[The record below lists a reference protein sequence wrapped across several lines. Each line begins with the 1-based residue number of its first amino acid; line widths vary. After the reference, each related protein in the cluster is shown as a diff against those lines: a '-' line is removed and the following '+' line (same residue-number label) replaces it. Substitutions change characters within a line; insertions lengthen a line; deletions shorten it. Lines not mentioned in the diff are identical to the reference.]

1 MTYIKTYG
9 LRIIYIFIFIIL
21 SLLLTTTLYYFNI
34 INNQTYKILKIII
47 CLLSVFINSYILGK
61 NTLKKGYLEGLKLS
75 LIIIPILFIITIISK
90 KTLKFRIILYYLI
103 ILITSIFGSM
113 LGINR
118 KKENPNI
125 SQLFFC

>member
-21 SLLLTTTLYYFNI
+21 FLLLTTTLYYFNI

-47 CLLSVFINSYILGK
+47 CLLSIFINSYILGK
-61 NTLKKGYLEGLKLS
+61 KTLKKGYLEGLKLS
-75 LIIIPILFIITIISK
+75 LIIIPILFIITVISK
-90 KTLKFRIILYYLI
+90 KALKFRIILYYLI

-118 KKENPNI
+118 KKEK
-125 SQLFFC
+125 S

>member
-21 SLLLTTTLYYFNI
+21 SLILTTTLYYFNI

-118 KKENPNI
+118 KKEK
-125 SQLFFC
+125 S

>member
-113 LGINR
+113 LGINK
-118 KKENPNI
+118 KKEK
-125 SQLFFC
+125 S